1 MTDKI
6 NEKVI
11 NIFTRHKKQLPISDD
26 EKVIRND
33 DGFYYICVKKDENG
47 RHFDEEKL
55 SKGADECHYL
65 VKVMVK
71 HSEYPFIYNYKVP
84 GEKILEFLKPY
95 TNDEKEGKIIEINKY
110 YAHEL
115 A

>member
-11 NIFTRHKKQLPISDD
+11 NIFTRHKKQLPILDE
-26 EKVIRND
+26 EKVIRSD
-33 DGFYYICVKKDENG
+33 DGFYYICVKKDDNG
-47 RHFDEEKL
+47 RNFDEDKL
-55 SKGADECHYL
+55 LKSSNDCHYL

-71 HSEYPFIYNYKVP
+71 HSEYPYIYNYKVP
-84 GEKILEFLKPY
+84 GEDILDFLKPY
-95 TNDEKEGKIIEINKY
+95 TNNEIEGKILEINKY
-110 YAHEL
+110 YPHEL